1 MNSENKRKMES
12 IRYKTSKIFCICKI
26 FTSKI
31 VDRSRLKYCA
41 LPKGKLLIKNTRFD
55 VKVGL
60 VNLR

>member
-12 IRYKTSKIFCICKI
+12 IRYITSKIYCICKI

-31 VDRSRLKYCA
+31 VDRLQLNYCA
-41 LPKGKLLIKNTRFD
+41 LPKGKLLIKNIRFD
-55 VKVGL
+55 VKIGP